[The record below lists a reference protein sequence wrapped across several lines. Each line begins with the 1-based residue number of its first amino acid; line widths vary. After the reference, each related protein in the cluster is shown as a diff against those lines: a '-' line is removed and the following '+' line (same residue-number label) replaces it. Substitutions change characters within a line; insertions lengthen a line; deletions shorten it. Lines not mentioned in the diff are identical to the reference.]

1 MAWLGAVRAPSAL
14 CARRSATAATAGQIC
29 FVRPSIVVLIA
40 LEIETGNRHL
50 PLATGVSELIP
61 TPS

>member
-1 MAWLGAVRAPSAL
+1 MAWLGAVCSLRSAL
-14 CARRSATAATAGQIC
+14 GSTAATAGQIC

>member
-1 MAWLGAVRAPSAL
+1 MAWLGAVCSLLSAL
-14 CARRSATAATAGQIC
+14 GARLRHARHGTAGQIC

-40 LEIETGNRHL
+40 LETGNRHL